1 VKKHPDIKVIL
12 LDKGMN
18 LEEFNMHELS
28 SDDDFDTFDEDLN
41 FEGTGFGWTN
51 LDN

>member
-1 VKKHPDIKVIL
+1 
-12 LDKGMN
+12 MN
-18 LEEFNMHELS
+18 LEEFNVPELS

-41 FEGTGFGWTN
+41 LEGTRFGEMN